1 MPRDRSRDDDDEDE
15 DRDARRP
22 ARQPQ
27 PPGRPPHA
35 GDMYGVA
42 KWLLLGLGATLACAA
57 LAVSA
62 VQAGAIAGLACFL
75 GIAARVAQAEQ
86 HRYPK

>member
-1 MPRDRSRDDDDEDE
+1 MTRDESSDEDDDEECDN
-15 DRDARRP
+15 RRP
-22 ARQPQ
+22 SRPTQ

-35 GDMYGVA
+35 GDMFGVA

-75 GIAARVAQAEQ
+75 GIAARVMQAEQ